1 MNCCRTAYN
10 PVGLCKKRIMMWHG
24 WMCKGHLSYLNSRYP
39 DVELGSAFGY
49 RHQMVYT
56 LSIIFKHETKE
67 IHSNILQASEQLN

>member
-1 MNCCRTAYN
+1 
-10 PVGLCKKRIMMWHG
+10 
-24 WMCKGHLSYLNSRYP
+24 MCKGHLSYLNSRYP